1 MKKSAV
7 FADGSRTRV
16 DKTSAATAEAA
27 EEAAGGA
34 KMRSSE
40 CERALFIRSGF
51 GPDGPGLERGK
62 DVMRPHVHSRLE
74 QREERRK
81 AIIGYLYPFY

>member
-51 GPDGPGLERGK
+51 GPDGPGLEEGRMYCGHTCTLAYSSEK
-62 DVMRPHVHSRLE
+62 RV
-74 QREERRK
+74 K
-81 AIIGYLYPFY
+81 AKIGDLYPFY